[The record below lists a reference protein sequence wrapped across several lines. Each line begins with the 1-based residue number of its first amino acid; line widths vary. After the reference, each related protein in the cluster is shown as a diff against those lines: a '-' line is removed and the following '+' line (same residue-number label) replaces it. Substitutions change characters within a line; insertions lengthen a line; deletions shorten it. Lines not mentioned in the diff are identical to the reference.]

1 MDSDSG
7 WQGHRDQQG
16 DCWDGSVHLKIK
28 RIKMTC
34 GPVPDAA
41 RDIARLP
48 E

>member
-1 MDSDSG
+1 
-7 WQGHRDQQG
+7 
-16 DCWDGSVHLKIK
+16 VHLKIK

>member
-1 MDSDSG
+1 MESDSG
-7 WQGHRDQQG
+7 WQGHRDQQA

-34 GPVPDAA
+34 GTVPDAA
-41 RDIARLP
+41 R